1 MQIPC
6 KARTTPPRS
15 PDHLS
20 LSIES
25 LVSSVK
31 KYFVRLVEKT
41 ETHIL
46 VGLLLLLFLL
56 LGLLSGGTSS
66 SWGSTTSSSRWNGSQ
81 LAGTLSDQLLDVLAL
96 ELRDKGGETLI
107 IGLDSNGLEDGLD
120 VGFGW
125 GGATTDGEEKVC
137 CEVLHF
143 A

>member
-1 MQIPC
+1 MTCKFLAKRAQLLPEALTSYHRRPSIRPISHDMQIPC

-20 LSIES
+20 CSIES

-46 VGLLLLLFLL
+46 VGLLLLLFLIL
-56 LGLLSGGTSS
+56 
-66 SWGSTTSSSRWNGSQ
+66 
-81 LAGTLSDQLLDVLAL
+81 
-96 ELRDKGGETLI
+96 
-107 IGLDSNGLEDGLD
+107 GLDSNGLEDGLD

-125 GGATTDGEEKVC
+125 GGVTTDGEEKVC

-143 A
+143 ARFDEKSIRVLRR